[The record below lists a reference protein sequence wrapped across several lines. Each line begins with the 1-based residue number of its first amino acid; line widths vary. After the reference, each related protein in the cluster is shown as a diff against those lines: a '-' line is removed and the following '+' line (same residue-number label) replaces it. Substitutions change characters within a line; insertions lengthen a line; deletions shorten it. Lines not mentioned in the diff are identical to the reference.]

1 MNTATAEEIVKTLYE
16 FGPQKQEVVGKTY
29 AECGYCDH
37 TLPEHY
43 DFCIWLAIK
52 KYAEKGKE

>member
-1 MNTATAEEIVKTLYE
+1 MSFAEEIVKTLYE

-52 KYAEKGKE
+52 NHVEKEKE